1 MAKSTI
7 LVFGTV
13 HHPVLTLLY
22 HYLLERGRRRV
33 VYIANESFPIR
44 PGFFYQLSQ
53 DRQNGRILLD
63 DGGQVDWDNVVSTAL
78 DGYFVQPPGLEVY
91 APTDQEY
98 LQAESWAALIAL
110 FAGLARRGPVANHIL
125 NRDVV
130 GSRLA
135 TLSYL
140 AGHGLE
146 VPAVCVTSDP
156 ERARYFLAHQRQG
169 VVYRPLTGRNLPFQ
183 DWDSGVEERLERL
196 PLCPV
201 HLEGKR
207 DGVPVEVMRVG
218 ERWLTT
224 SEVPPTEVLEKLDK
238 AADQLGLHLAEAHL
252 RRQGEHWTCM
262 DLLPFLTP
270 ALFANPDTADL
281 VARFF
286 EEGAVP

>member
-1 MAKSTI
+1 M
-7 LVFGTV
+7 VFGTV

-33 VYIANESFPIR
+33 VYIANESFPLQ

-53 DRQNGRILLD
+53 DRQNGRILLE
-63 DGGQVDWDNVVSTAL
+63 DGAQVDWSEVVSTAL

-91 APTDQEY
+91 SPNDQEY

-110 FAGLARRGPVANHIL
+110 FASLARRGPVANHIL

-140 AGHGLE
+140 SGHGL
-146 VPAVCVTSDP
+146 PIPPVCVTSDAD
-156 ERARYFLAHQRQG
+156 RARHFLSGQALG

-183 DWDSGVEERLERL
+183 DWDPQVHDRLDRL
-196 PLCPV
+196 ALCPV
-201 HLEGKR
+201 HLEGKVQ
-207 DGVPVEVMRVG
+207 GVPVEVMRVG

-224 SEVPPTEVLEKLDK
+224 SEVPPDEILERLDG
-238 AADQLGLHLAEAHL
+238 AAEELGLHLAEAHL
-252 RRQGEHWTCM
+252 RRQGDQWVCM

-270 ALFANPDTADL
+270 AVFANPDTADL

-286 EEGAVP
+286 EEGTAE